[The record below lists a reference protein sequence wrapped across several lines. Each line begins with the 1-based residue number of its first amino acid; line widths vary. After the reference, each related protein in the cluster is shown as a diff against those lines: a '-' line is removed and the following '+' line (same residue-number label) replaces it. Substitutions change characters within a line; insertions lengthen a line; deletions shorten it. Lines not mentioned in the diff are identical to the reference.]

1 MVILRRTSKHPVP
14 WRARQGPA
22 PGQPGEIPGHRLP
35 RALREAVNRAAAHCS
50 AAANQRFLQNLF
62 RNSKSSRP
70 IMKPPQSR
78 ALLPGRNYLRS
89 SRMMNKNCISKA
101 ELNHYFE
108 RLRVRGIYCIRSW
121 VKHYACHIPFE
132 SPKDCMSSWF
142 FRRRNSHT
150 GKLSHLSRVTEL
162 VSGTAGIWTR
172 AVWEPSRA
180 IPTAQGWGQ
189 F

>member
-50 AAANQRFLQNLF
+50 AAANQHFLQNLF

-132 SPKDCMSSWF
+132 SPKDCMSS
-142 FRRRNSHT
+142 
-150 GKLSHLSRVTEL
+150 
-162 VSGTAGIWTR
+162 
-172 AVWEPSRA
+172 
-180 IPTAQGWGQ
+180 
-189 F
+189 